1 MAIEKRWEDCYNR
14 SWRSKCYCVGGCFS
28 CIGAWVTANRPC
40 PALLFASLLLS
51 YHVFLALTS
60 LLFFGKNYFCRKA
73 EPLSHASRSPF
84 RGAFFDAA
92 SQKPPLKGEGDRL
105 RRRGSRMRGV
115 PDDRESARLRP
126 MAVQDQPDAFKS
138 PEENVFKGLT
148 TD

>member
-1 MAIEKRWEDCYNR
+1 MLLCRRCCLLHRGMGDRQSPMSCLIICLVAVIIPRFSLFDKYFLFLR
-14 SWRSKCYCVGGCFS
+14 KIIPVG
-28 CIGAWVTANRPC
+28 
-40 PALLFASLLLS
+40 
-51 YHVFLALTS
+51 
-60 LLFFGKNYFCRKA
+60 K
-73 EPLSHASRSPF
+73 PLSHASRSPF